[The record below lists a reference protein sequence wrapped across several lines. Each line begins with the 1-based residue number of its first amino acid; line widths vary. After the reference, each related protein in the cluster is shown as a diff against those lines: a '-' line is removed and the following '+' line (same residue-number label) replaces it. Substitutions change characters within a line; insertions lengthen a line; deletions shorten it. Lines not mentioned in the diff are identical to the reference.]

1 MKVSTIS
8 KVVLSLTLAFSLV
21 SFSYAKENKA
31 EKTDKKVKSSVATFD
46 ASMYKLVNTNKVKLA
61 IDKMP
66 EASVNVIL
74 RDGKGNIVY
83 QEILKKNDDRPYRRV
98 FDVEGMEDGTYQFE
112 LYNKDNKIIKKL
124 EIETSNNKE
133 VVL

>member
-1 MKVSTIS
+1 MKISAIS
-8 KVVLSLTLAFSLV
+8 KFVLSLTLAFSLV
-21 SFSYAKENKA
+21 SFSYAKENKV

-46 ASMYKLVNTNKVKLA
+46 ASLYKLVNTNKVKLA
-61 IDKMP
+61 IDKIP

-74 RDGKGNIVY
+74 RDSRGNIVY
-83 QEILKKNDDRPYRRV
+83 QEVLKKNDGPYRRV
-98 FDVEGMEDGTYQFE
+98 FDVEGMEDGTYHFE

>member
-21 SFSYAKENKA
+21 SFSYAKENNA

-46 ASMYKLVNTNKVKLA
+46 ASMYKLANTNKVKLA

-83 QEILKKNDDRPYRRV
+83 QEVLKKNDDRPYRRV

>member
-1 MKVSTIS
+1 MKISVVS
-8 KVVLSLTLAFSLV
+8 KFVLSLTLSLSLV

-31 EKTDKKVKSSVATFD
+31 EKTDKKAKASVATFD
-46 ASMYKLVNTNKVKLA
+46 ASLYKLINTNKVKLA
-61 IDKMP
+61 IDKIP
-66 EASVNVIL
+66 EASVNGIL
-74 RDGKGNIVY
+74 RDNKGNIVY

-98 FDVEGMEDGTYQFE
+98 FDVEGMADGKYHFE

-124 EIETSNNKE
+124 EIETSNSKE

>member
-1 MKVSTIS
+1 MKISVVS
-8 KVVLSLTLAFSLV
+8 KFVLSLTLSLSLV

-31 EKTDKKVKSSVATFD
+31 EKTDKKAKASVATFD
-46 ASMYKLVNTNKVKLA
+46 ASLYKLINTNKVKLA
-61 IDKMP
+61 IDKIP

-74 RDGKGNIVY
+74 RDNKGNIVY

-98 FDVEGMEDGTYQFE
+98 FDVEGMEDGKYHFE

-124 EIETSNNKE
+124 EIETSNSKE

>member
-1 MKVSTIS
+1 MKISAIS
-8 KVVLSLTLAFSLV
+8 KVVLSLTLVLSLV
-21 SFSYAKENKA
+21 SFSYAKENMA
-31 EKTDKKVKSSVATFD
+31 EKTDKKAKASVATFD

-74 RDGKGNIVY
+74 RDSKGNIVY

>member
-61 IDKMP
+61 IDKLP

-98 FDVEGMEDGTYQFE
+98 FDVEGMEDGTYHFE

-124 EIETSNNKE
+124 EIETSNSKE
-133 VVL
+133 VIL